1 MHANTII
8 RQFLCDDDCK
18 YGSDAIRFDRQGQF
32 RLYSGKNIF
41 TDNIEHK
48 KFNTKPVVINNDQ
61 IKAEI
66 DVNSYILHIDRL
78 NHNVYDEQYILI
90 E

>member
-1 MHANTII
+1 M
-8 RQFLCDDDCK
+8 
-18 YGSDAIRFDRQGQF
+18 
-32 RLYSGKNIF
+32 
-41 TDNIEHK
+41 
-48 KFNTKPVVINNDQ
+48 NNDQ